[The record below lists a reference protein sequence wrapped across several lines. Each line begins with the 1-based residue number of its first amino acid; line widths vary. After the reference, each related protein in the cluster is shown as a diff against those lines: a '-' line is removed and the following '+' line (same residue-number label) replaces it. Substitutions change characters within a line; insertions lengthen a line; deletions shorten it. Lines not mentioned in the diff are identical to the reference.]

1 MRPAASAWE
10 ADYTERLKKFGMVK
24 GVSVPTSF
32 YDESKELRCVVHGDD
47 FTFLGWEEDLAEVV
61 KHLEATYEL
70 KVRGIMGGG
79 DDDCQEIRILG
90 RRLTWKGDVMEYEA
104 DPKHAEM
111 IWEEIGLDLQSKG
124 LEKPCVREGTGEEAE
139 SAVPLSPPEAS
150 RFRAM
155 AARANFLSLDRPD
168 VQYAVKELCRD
179 MAAPTATSWMKLKRL
194 ARYLLQYPRLVWD
207 FSDRRTDSSV
217 IRVFTDSDWAGCP
230 KTRKSTSGG
239 VVLFRGVAVKHWSTT
254 QSTIALSSGEAEYVA
269 LVKAAAEGL
278 GVQALACD
286 LGLETALRIGLD
298 SSAAKSMA
306 SRSGVGRVRH
316 LDTRRL
322 WVQEAVRVGK
332 FVLDKVRGDQNP
344 ANLLTKPLSSEQM
357 TDELDLLGVK
367 PLRRR

>member
-1 MRPAASAWE
+1 
-10 ADYTERLKKFGMVK
+10 
-24 GVSVPTSF
+24 
-32 YDESKELRCVVHGDD
+32 
-47 FTFLGWEEDLAEVV
+47 
-61 KHLEATYEL
+61 
-70 KVRGIMGGG
+70 
-79 DDDCQEIRILG
+79 
-90 RRLTWKGDVMEYEA
+90 MEYEA

-111 IWEEIGLDLQSKG
+111 IWEEMGLDLQSKG
-124 LEKPCVREGTGEEAE
+124 LEKPCIREGTGEEAE
-139 SAVPLSPPEAS
+139 NGTPLSPPEAS

-286 LGLETALRIGLD
+286 LGLEAALRIGLD

-332 FVLDKVRGDQNP
+332 FALDKVRGDQNP
-344 ANLLTKPLSSEQM
+344 ANILTKPLSCDQM
-357 TDELDLLGVK
+357 VEEFELLGVK
-367 PLRRR
+367 PVRRQ